1 MTEIALKKDAP
12 TGVQQAVQDAHI
24 LVVDDMDLMR
34 KMIGMCL
41 TRGGFSNITYADD
54 GDKALEAIQEKM
66 PDLVILDLN
75 MPTLSGYDVCRRL
88 RAEKKTK
95 HLPILVQSA
104 SETAEERVE
113 VFSVGATDFVSKPIN
128 HPELLAR
135 VRMHLQNRFLISS
148 LSDFRSRMQS
158 ELNMARDMQESLLPE
173 RGLVGEIESVAD
185 GTLEAI
191 YQASSELGGDL
202 WGGWALPG
210 NKIGLFVLDVSGH
223 GVGAALNTFSLHATM
238 ARYDANKEDPAD
250 FLLNLNKSLA
260 NIFPTGQF
268 ATMFYGVLDCETGKL
283 TYAGAGAPPPFIV
296 SGDTVRTLDSSGL
309 PIGIVSS
316 ATYENLEEQVN
327 PGESLICYSDVLLEA
342 KGEGDAFLGE
352 DGLRAL
358 ILDLAQ
364 NGTRETIVDRAIAQ
378 FRADREEQ
386 LPDDL
391 TAIALHR
398 RAIEPEHRAVAE
410 PTTSETPEG
419 DETFNSLITPI
430 VVAIGDWD
438 DADFDVLSL
447 SGKDMHVVHARGLED
462 LDKFSSKATAR
473 LAAFVL
479 HDDVDD
485 DAFTGAINSIDQGFT
500 GAGGPVFVI
509 TNADETPARVDAAIN
524 VPRSV
529 GIKAFRRQLSQSVA
543 DFIRIEAL
551 KQELA
556 GRPTT
561 TEPIAQSVFQFK
573 TRQEAQSLAT
583 MLSLYSPSPVPVAIG
598 LSELFL
604 NAIEH
609 GCLGIGHDE
618 KGELIDQGLLEQE
631 IEARQAMPEYQDRF
645 ATVEFSKLD
654 EEFSFTVQDPGE
666 GFDHVT
672 YMADQEGH
680 TKKHGRGIVMAKG
693 CFTSLAYTGNG
704 NIVRAVYTA
713 LPD

>member
-1 MTEIALKKDAP
+1 MSDTTLKKGAP
-12 TGVQQAVQDAHI
+12 SGVQQAVHDAHI

-41 TRGGFSNITYADD
+41 TRGGFSNITFAGD
-54 GDKALEAIQEKM
+54 GDQALEAIREKM

-75 MPTLSGYDVCRRL
+75 MPTLSGYEVCRRL
-88 RAEKKTK
+88 RADEKTK

-113 VFSVGATDFVSKPIN
+113 VFAVGATDFVSKPIN

-148 LSDFRSRMQS
+148 LSDFRSRMES

-173 RGLVGEIESVAD
+173 GGLVNNIETAAD
-185 GTLEAI
+185 GKLEAI

-202 WGGWALPG
+202 WGGWVLPG
-210 NKIGLFVLDVSGH
+210 DKVGLYVLDVSGH

-268 ATMFYGVLDCETGKL
+268 ATMFYGVLDCGSGKL

-296 SGDTVRTLDSSGL
+296 GADGVRTLDSSGL

-316 ATYENLEEQVN
+316 ATYENLEEYVN
-327 PGESLICYSDVLLEA
+327 PGESLFCYSDVLLEA
-342 KGEGDAFLGE
+342 KGQGDTFLGE
-352 DGLRAL
+352 DGLRQL
-358 ILDLAQ
+358 IMDLASS
-364 NGTRETIVDRAIAQ
+364 GERETIVERAIAQ
-378 FRADREEQ
+378 FRADRDEQ

-398 RAIEPEHRAVAE
+398 RSLVAE
-410 PTTSETPEG
+410 TQKSPSSDGDVSESH
-419 DETFNSLITPI
+419 ETFNTLVTPI
-430 VVAIGDWD
+430 VVAVGDWT

-447 SGKDMHVVHARGLED
+447 SGKDMHVVHAPDIED
-462 LDKFSSKATAR
+462 LEKFSIRDTAR
-473 LAAFVL
+473 LSAFVL
-479 HDDVDD
+479 RDDVGDD
-485 DAFTGAINSIDQGFT
+485 VFTAAINSIDQDFMR
-500 GAGGPVFVI
+500 AGGPIFVL
-509 TNADETPARVDAAIN
+509 TETDDAPLKLENALN
-524 VPRSV
+524 VPRSF
-529 GIKAFRRQLSQSVA
+529 GLKAFRRQLSQSVA

-551 KQELA
+551 KRELA
-556 GRPTT
+556 GQPMA
-561 TEPIAQSVFQFK
+561 TEPISQSVFQFR
-573 TRQEAQSLAT
+573 TRQEAQKLAT
-583 MLSLYSPSPVPVAIG
+583 ILSLYSPSPVPVAIG

-631 IEARQAMPEYQDRF
+631 IESRLTSPEYQDRF
-645 ATVEFSKLD
+645 ATVEFSKD
-654 EEFSFTVQDPGE
+654 GNEFTFTVQDPGD
-666 GFDHVT
+666 GFDHLT
-672 YMADQEGH
+672 YMSDQEGH

-693 CFTSLAYTGNG
+693 CFTTLSYTGNG
-704 NIVRAVYTA
+704 NTVRAVFLA
-713 LPD
+713 PPA